1 VRQSRHPRE
10 LDCRAVQRL
19 TALTSVLVIA
29 LALASCGGGDSGG
42 GGGGSDLTG
51 ATLTKNLEAAGYT
64 VKAADEGALPTTIG
78 SFATDTA
85 AGFQQGYT
93 VTGKGLDQPDPTRI
107 ANVVTVL
114 LYKDGDE
121 AKKAFDQLGGQ
132 TDNRKLA
139 GNGIYMYGGG
149 VNGTPSPK
157 LQPAI
162 DAAQG

>member
-1 VRQSRHPRE
+1 M
-10 LDCRAVQRL
+10 QRL
-19 TALTSVLVIA
+19 TAVISLLFVALVLA
-29 LALASCGGGDSGG
+29 ACGGDDDGDGG
-42 GGGGSDLTG
+42 GGVDLDG

-64 VKAADEGALPTTIG
+64 VEEADKPELPTTVG
-78 SFATDTA
+78 SFATNPDS
-85 AGFQQGYT
+85 GFEQGYT

-114 LYKDGDE
+114 LYDGGDN
-121 AKKAFDQLGGQ
+121 AKEAFDNLGGE

-157 LQPAI
+157 LQPVI
-162 DAAQG
+162 DASEG